1 MQYLITRFLE
11 SSHIDPVYLVTG
23 IVDVLSIFLWWR
35 LKGGLPDWKR
45 SLYKA
50 VIFVAILLTAAAL
63 SKYFGFIS
71 DWKELKPTW
80 KF

>member
-11 SSHIDPVYLVTG
+11 SSGIDPVFFITG
-23 IVDVLSIFLWWR
+23 MVDVLSVFLWRR

-45 SLYKA
+45 SLYRA

-63 SKYFGFIS
+63 SKYFGLINE
-71 DWKELKPTW
+71 WKELKPHW
-80 KF
+80 RF